1 MWSVRILVCS
11 QNLPLMCRSLQ
22 KILMLILIQS
32 HSWSLCVNSSIFTF
46 SWTTFVMK
54 YIFYTFVSLTA
65 DEKVPKWWNTM
76 CQSSFLAAVFL
87 RNEWGPHWGGREKK
101 QSSSWNSCGAWPAVP
116 AIRSRILDLVQIW
129 TKPGELYR
137 KGPEINTQCVLLWIR
152 GFLAWTP
159 QIKAPFMKAL
169 CKFVCL
175 YVW

>member
-1 MWSVRILVCS
+1 MPFSPKDIDFAPNPQLV
-11 QNLPLMCRSLQ
+11 
-22 KILMLILIQS
+22 
-32 HSWSLCVNSSIFTF
+32 SLCKFINIYLLLNYICYEIYILHICF
-46 SWTTFVMK
+46 SDSRWKGAQMMK
-54 YIFYTFVSLTA
+54 YNVAIQFLGRGIPEERMRPSLRGA
-65 DEKVPKWWNTM
+65 
-76 CQSSFLAAVFL
+76 
-87 RNEWGPHWGGREKK
+87 RKK